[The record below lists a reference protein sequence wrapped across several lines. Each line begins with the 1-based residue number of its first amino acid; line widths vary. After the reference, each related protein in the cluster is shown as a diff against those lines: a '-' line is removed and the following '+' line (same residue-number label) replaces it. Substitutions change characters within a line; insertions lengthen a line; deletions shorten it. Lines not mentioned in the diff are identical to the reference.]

1 MNYRSSITHKKKMN
15 EKLCVQIWWVMN
27 IWAVPLPFRICEH
40 TCSQHVHEAV
50 IDNTAVIDSIT
61 ISSTSSII
69 YAKIIGWLGYNKRHA
84 YSVSNDIDIKKH
96 IKYITKRAAASF
108 WCWFECIL
116 YISTMIHSYLLSN
129 ATLCCKGMY
138 AKNGVLT
145 ARLYPHATKDIIT
158 KSLDLAFCGTGASS
172 VSYAKDNLMIQQ
184 YCTIYIHASYHITKL
199 YSTLEQTILYSKL
212 STSFKQISILTT
224 IWSTSNQV
232 ILPTKP
238 FIDIYLSTM
247 LDHPRY
253 IKWMSTLK
261 PQIFKSRVA
270 RTA

>member
-1 MNYRSSITHKKKMN
+1 MN

-84 YSVSNDIDIKKH
+84 YSVSMISISKNILNITQNEMRQQQHHFDVGLNVYYIY
-96 IKYITKRAAASF
+96 KYHDTF
-108 WCWFECIL
+108 VPPF
-116 YISTMIHSYLLSN
+116 Y

-172 VSYAKDNLMIQQ
+172 VSYAK
-184 YCTIYIHASYHITKL
+184 TI
-199 YSTLEQTILYSKL
+199 
-212 STSFKQISILTT
+212 
-224 IWSTSNQV
+224 
-232 ILPTKP
+232 
-238 FIDIYLSTM
+238 
-247 LDHPRY
+247 
-253 IKWMSTLK
+253 
-261 PQIFKSRVA
+261 
-270 RTA
+270 